1 MKNTK
6 RFIAVALMAI
16 MMLGATFTAM
26 AANRSMKELTAAEK
40 IAKMKI
46 GVYYKVKVPDGV
58 PNAEKIK
65 ILDITDEKIIASAYD
80 RNEYVD
86 NFVVPDIQK
95 NDLKPEKKDTT
106 VISLARQPF
115 DVQGVKSG
123 EVTLQLVGDSV
134 KGCKGHLMAVS
145 HYNTT
150 TQKWEQMDKY
160 SEIDENGC
168 FTIEFNSYS
177 PIQISVLNI
186 SREYLSDPDVRVKKT
201 TMTPQQV
208 LAGAETKAPKM
219 GE

>member
-1 MKNTK
+1 MKSTK
-6 RFIAVALMAI
+6 RLIAVALMAI

-26 AANRSMKELTAAEK
+26 AANDSMKELTAAEK

-46 GVYYKVKVPDGV
+46 GVYYKVTVPAGV
-58 PNAEKIK
+58 PNADKITIAK
-65 ILDITDEKIIASAYD
+65 ITDEKIIASAYD

-86 NFVVPDIQK
+86 NFVVPAIQ
-95 NDLKPEKKDTT
+95 NDLKPEKKNTT
-106 VISLARQPF
+106 VISLARQLF

-123 EVTLQLVGDSV
+123 EVTLALGDNA
-134 KGCKGHLMAVS
+134 KGDKGHLVVVS

-160 SEIDENGC
+160 AEIDENGC
-168 FTIEFNSYS
+168 ITIEFNSYS
-177 PIQISVLNI
+177 PILISVLNI
-186 SREYLSDPDVRVKKT
+186 SREYLSDPNNHVKKT